1 MSIIFAPAKRQK
13 TGGFDMQSIAGIL
26 FSLGLHPRY
35 KGYGYIVYV
44 LTKVVE
50 SDVLACPTITIKQ
63 SLSEL
68 ESIYSS
74 HQCAI
79 KRSISFALHKACES
93 ECTEMMSA
101 LFPNSVRG
109 YPPTTTEFLSVM
121 SVYCLSHIHNSEHQK
136 KDA

>member
-68 ESIYSS
+68 ESIY
-74 HQCAI
+74 
-79 KRSISFALHKACES
+79 
-93 ECTEMMSA
+93 
-101 LFPNSVRG
+101 
-109 YPPTTTEFLSVM
+109 
-121 SVYCLSHIHNSEHQK
+121 
-136 KDA
+136 